1 MLTRKLFLH
10 CHYNHWQTGKHIKS
24 TIGYPKQRSELEHS
38 SKHTHCPVQKN
49 VIIISPTGKSGKLN
63 KDYLV
68 LVNLKH
74 DHNHPVHAGGIVHA
88 LLLAIKIGVCCQK
101 LLSLEFSFHY

>member
-1 MLTRKLFLH
+1 MLTRELFLH
-10 CHYNHWQTGKHIKS
+10 CLYNHWQTGKHSKS

-38 SKHTHCPVQKN
+38 SKHTHGPVQKN

-74 DHNHPVHAGGIVHA
+74 DHNHPVHAGHAGIVNA
-88 LLLAIKIGVCCQK
+88 LLLGQENQQVSHVDTK
-101 LLSLEFSFHY
+101 LW